1 MPPTAS
7 HVLFGEKRMLQAVG
21 MHATEKAAL
30 QLKSMA
36 AQVKSHIHGYDPS
49 DDLTI
54 LVLRY
59 TNPEPSAGVERHLVL
74 HNDLKEIPRL
84 AEFVKVLASDVK
96 MAPTLAL
103 NLNLALEEVVSNVM
117 LYAYPP
123 GSSGLVEVEAIVRD
137 GNMDFIVTDAGI
149 PFDPT
154 SVGRPDL
161 TLGVNERPVGGLGIY
176 LVRTIMDQ
184 VSYARVDGK
193 NVLSMTKKL

>member
-1 MPPTAS
+1 
-7 HVLFGEKRMLQAVG
+7 MLQAVG